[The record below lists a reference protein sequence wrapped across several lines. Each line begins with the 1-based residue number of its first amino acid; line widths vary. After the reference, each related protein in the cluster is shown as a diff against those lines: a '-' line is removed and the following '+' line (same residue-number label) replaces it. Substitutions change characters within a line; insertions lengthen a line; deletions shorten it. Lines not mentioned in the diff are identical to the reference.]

1 MEDLDKIVLDSNTA
15 TAECGARA
23 RCVLA
28 TTAHHGLQWITMA
41 FDESRWAT
49 VAALPPPTQGW
60 DEKSTFYRLTSAE
73 YLYPKTV
80 VMTQQVQGKML
91 FPAFALGGG
100 GEIDISP
107 NPDLPADAAV

>member
-1 MEDLDKIVLDSNTA
+1 MERIMEDLDKIVLDSNTA

-28 TTAHHGLQWITMA
+28 TTAHHGLQWSTMA

-80 VMTQQVQGKML
+80 HGVFVVD
-91 FPAFALGGG
+91 GGG
-100 GEIDISP
+100 GGG
-107 NPDLPADAAV
+107 V